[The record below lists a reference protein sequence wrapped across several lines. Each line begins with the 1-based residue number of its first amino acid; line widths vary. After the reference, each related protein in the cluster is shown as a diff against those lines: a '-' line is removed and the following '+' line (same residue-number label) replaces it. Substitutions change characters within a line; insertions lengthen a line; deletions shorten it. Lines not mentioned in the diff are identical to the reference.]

1 MDQDDITDVRGK
13 NMGAMVGPGQ
23 DVVLDTG
30 KAVLLDGL
38 EVCLVGPPRDA
49 AGPEVMLAMRL
60 DGRVNKTDDRAH
72 VLYLLN
78 EDGAAAIISELLDL
92 ATRIGPQF
100 AESLMARLAVLQ
112 EERANTSAE

>member
-1 MDQDDITDVRGK
+1 MDQENITDVRGK
-13 NMGAMVGPGQ
+13 NMGAMVGPGE
-23 DVVLDTG
+23 DVVLDTS

-38 EVCLVGPPRDA
+38 EVCLVGPPQDQTNA
-49 AGPEVMLAMRL
+49 MLAMRL

-100 AESLMARLAVLQ
+100 AESLMARLNALQ
-112 EERANTSAE
+112 EQRVNTTDE